1 MKPIFSR
8 GPSLQIRLILAV
20 LVALGIIIADS
31 RLGTFSQIRTYMD
44 TAVSPFYFVSNAP
57 RELLD
62 GVSQTL
68 ASRDQLELENRTLR
82 QELLLKNSELLMLG
96 QYKQENARLRELLGS
111 PLRQDEQKMVTQVIS
126 TVNDPHSD
134 QVVID
139 KGSVNGVYEGQ
150 PVISDKGVVGQVVA
164 VAKLTSRVL
173 LICDAT
179 HALPIQVLRNDIRV
193 IAAGNGCTDDLQL
206 EHLPA
211 NTDIRVGDVLVTSG
225 LGGRF
230 PEGYPVAVVSS
241 VKLDTQRAYTVI
253 QARPTAGLQRLRYLL
268 LLWGADRNGA
278 NPMTPEEVH
287 RVANERLM
295 QMMPQVLPSPD
306 AMGPKLPEP
315 ATGIAQPTPQQ
326 PTTGNAATAPAANR
340 SPQRATPPQSG
351 AQPLRVR
358 RRAIVASYRSQGRW
372 VIWLSFL
379 IALLLQIMPWPDN
392 LIVFRPNWVLLI
404 LLYWILALPHR
415 VNVGTGFVMGA
426 ILDLISGSTLG
437 VRVLAMSIIAYL
449 VALKYQLFRNLAL
462 WQQALVVMLLSLVVD
477 IIVFWAEFLVINV
490 SFRPEVFWSSVVNGV
505 LWPWIFLLMR
515 KVRQQFAVQ

>member
-20 LVALGIIIADS
+20 LVALGVIIADS

-44 TAVSPFYFVSNAP
+44 TAVSPFYFVSNGP

-62 GVSQTL
+62 SVSQTL
-68 ASRDQLELENRTLR
+68 ATRDQLELENRALR
-82 QELLLKNSELLMLG
+82 QELLLKNSDLLMLG

-126 TVNDPHSD
+126 TVNDPYSD

-164 VAKLTSRVL
+164 VAKMTSRVL

-230 PEGYPVAVVSS
+230 PEGYPVGVVSS

-295 QMMPQVLPSPD
+295 QMMPQVLPAPD
-306 AMGPKLPEP
+306 AMGPQMPAP
-315 ATGIAQPTPQQ
+315 ATGLTPSQPSL
-326 PTTGNAATAPAANR
+326 PA
-340 SPQRATPPQSG
+340 G
-351 AQPLRVR
+351 
-358 RRAIVASYRSQGRW
+358 AIVASYRSQGRW

-379 IALLLQIMPWPDN
+379 IALLLQIMPWPAD
-392 LIVFRPNWVLLI
+392 ISVFRPNWVLLI

-437 VRVLAMSIIAYL
+437 VRALSLSIIAYL

-462 WQQALVVMLLSLVVD
+462 WQQALVVMLLSLAVD

-505 LWPWIFLLMR
+505 LWPWLFLLMR

>member
-8 GPSLQIRLILAV
+8 GPSLQFRLILAV
-20 LVALGIIIADS
+20 LVALGVIIADS

-44 TAVSPFYFVSNAP
+44 TAVSPFYFISNGP

-62 GVSQTL
+62 SVSQTL
-68 ASRDQLELENRTLR
+68 SSRDQLELENRALR

-126 TVNDPHSD
+126 TVNDPYSD

-193 IAAGNGCTDDLQL
+193 IAAGNGCTDDL
-206 EHLPA
+206 
-211 NTDIRVGDVLVTSG
+211 LVTSG

-268 LLWGADRNGA
+268 LLWGADRNGT

-295 QMMPQVLPSPD
+295 QMMPQVLPPADS
-306 AMGPKLPEP
+306 MGPPAPVPAP
-315 ATGIAQPTPQQ
+315 ATGLT
-326 PTTGNAATAPAANR
+326 
-340 SPQRATPPQSG
+340 
-351 AQPLRVR
+351 QPLPD
-358 RRAIVASYRSQGRW
+358 APPPPK
-372 VIWLSFL
+372 LS
-379 IALLLQIMPWPDN
+379 
-392 LIVFRPNWVLLI
+392 
-404 LLYWILALPHR
+404 
-415 VNVGTGFVMGA
+415 
-426 ILDLISGSTLG
+426 SGG
-437 VRVLAMSIIAYL
+437 
-449 VALKYQLFRNLAL
+449 Q
-462 WQQALVVMLLSLVVD
+462 
-477 IIVFWAEFLVINV
+477 
-490 SFRPEVFWSSVVNGV
+490 
-505 LWPWIFLLMR
+505 
-515 KVRQQFAVQ
+515 

>member
-1 MKPIFSR
+1 MEIGNQFLGTERIDKLMRQYAVPCIISLLVGALYNIVDQIFIANASYLGSYGNAANTVVFPLTIVALAIAVMVGDGCCAFVSMALGRNETARAKRSVGNAVVLIIVGSLILTAVYLIFANSIIAMFGGTVNEETYRHSQEYFFYITLGIPFYMFGQAMNPIIRADGNPKFAMISTLAGAVINIILDPIFIF
-8 GPSLQIRLILAV
+8 GLQWGMMGAAV
-20 LVALGIIIADS
+20 A
-31 RLGTFSQIRTYMD
+31 T
-44 TAVSPFYFVSNAP
+44 
-57 RELLD
+57 
-62 GVSQTL
+62 
-68 ASRDQLELENRTLR
+68 
-82 QELLLKNSELLMLG
+82 
-96 QYKQENARLRELLGS
+96 
-111 PLRQDEQKMVTQVIS
+111 VI
-126 TVNDPHSD
+126 
-134 QVVID
+134 
-139 KGSVNGVYEGQ
+139 
-150 PVISDKGVVGQVVA
+150 GQVVA

-326 PTTGNAATAPAANR
+326 PATGNAATAPAAPTQPAANR

-351 AQPLRVR
+351 AQPPA
-358 RRAIVASYRSQGRW
+358 RAPGGQ
-372 VIWLSFL
+372 
-379 IALLLQIMPWPDN
+379 
-392 LIVFRPNWVLLI
+392 
-404 LLYWILALPHR
+404 
-415 VNVGTGFVMGA
+415 
-426 ILDLISGSTLG
+426 
-437 VRVLAMSIIAYL
+437 
-449 VALKYQLFRNLAL
+449 
-462 WQQALVVMLLSLVVD
+462 
-477 IIVFWAEFLVINV
+477 
-490 SFRPEVFWSSVVNGV
+490 
-505 LWPWIFLLMR
+505 
-515 KVRQQFAVQ
+515 

>member
-20 LVALGIIIADS
+20 LVALGVIIADS

-44 TAVSPFYFVSNAP
+44 TAVSPFYFVSNGP

-62 GVSQTL
+62 SVSQTL
-68 ASRDQLELENRTLR
+68 TTRDQLELENRALR
-82 QELLLKNSELLMLG
+82 QELLLKNSDLLMLG

-126 TVNDPHSD
+126 TVNDPYSD

-206 EHLPA
+206 EHLPVPIPIFA
-211 NTDIRVGDVLVTSG
+211 SATCWSLRVSAS
-225 LGGRF
+225 RF
-230 PEGYPVAVVSS
+230 PEGYPVGVVSS

-295 QMMPQVLPSPD
+295 QMMPQVLPAPD
-306 AMGPKLPEP
+306 AMGPQMPAP
-315 ATGIAQPTPQQ
+315 ATGMPQQ
-326 PTTGNAATAPAANR
+326 PLPAGG
-340 SPQRATPPQSG
+340 Q
-351 AQPLRVR
+351 
-358 RRAIVASYRSQGRW
+358 
-372 VIWLSFL
+372 
-379 IALLLQIMPWPDN
+379 
-392 LIVFRPNWVLLI
+392 
-404 LLYWILALPHR
+404 
-415 VNVGTGFVMGA
+415 
-426 ILDLISGSTLG
+426 
-437 VRVLAMSIIAYL
+437 
-449 VALKYQLFRNLAL
+449 
-462 WQQALVVMLLSLVVD
+462 
-477 IIVFWAEFLVINV
+477 
-490 SFRPEVFWSSVVNGV
+490 
-505 LWPWIFLLMR
+505 
-515 KVRQQFAVQ
+515 